1 MNATVENP
9 PVAPAPITLPR
20 RLTTLLRREFWE
32 HRGSFLWTPVIAGAI
47 SLLLTAGLLVAALI
61 AAHGSNEARFHL
73 DDGTTMSING
83 LDLGR
88 LASQLSAEDMAQLGE
103 GINVVL
109 MMSSL
114 WPYIVMVFVMFF
126 YCLGTL
132 YDERKDRSVL
142 FWKSLPVSD
151 GETVLSKVVSAVVTV
166 PLIATL
172 AAIATMTGFLLLLS
186 VIVLFYGGNPLQLL
200 WAPGNPLLIALS
212 ALVAIP
218 AYAIW
223 ALPTVGWLMLCSAW
237 ARSVPFL
244 WAVLVP
250 VLGGVFLSMV
260 DLLGVFGLDAGWFWK
275 NIAAR
280 MLLGV
285 VPVTPY
291 DLARLDASSLH
302 QGNALELIQPAGVYA
317 NLLHPGIWIGAAAS
331 ILMLVLATRLRRWR
345 DEG

>member
-1 MNATVENP
+1 MNATAENM
-9 PVAPAPITLPR
+9 PVAKAPVTPFSR
-20 RLTTLLRREFWE
+20 FAMLLRRELWE
-32 HRGSFLWTPVIAGAI
+32 HRGAFLWTPVIAGAI
-47 SLLLTAGLLVAALI
+47 SLLLTTGMLVAALV
-61 AAHGSNEARFHL
+61 AAHHSDGPNFHL
-73 DDGTTMSING
+73 DDGTTMTMNG

-88 LASQLSAEDMAQLGE
+88 LASQLSSDDIAQLGE
-103 GINVVL
+103 GINILL

-114 WPYIVMVFVMFF
+114 WPYVVMVFVVFF
-126 YCLGTL
+126 YCLGAL

-151 GETVLSKVVSAVVTV
+151 TETVLSKVASAVFTA

-172 AAIATMTGFLLLLS
+172 AAIATMLGFLLVLS
-186 VIVLFYGGNPLQLL
+186 VAVLFYSGNPFELL
-200 WAPGNPLLIALS
+200 WGPGNPLMISLAVL
-212 ALVAIP
+212 AAIP
-218 AYAIW
+218 VYAIW

-250 VLGGVFLSMV
+250 VLAGVFFTMV
-260 DLLGVFGLDAGWFWK
+260 DVLGVFGLDAGWYWN
-275 NIAAR
+275 NIAGR

-291 DLARLDASSLH
+291 DLERIGASSL
-302 QGNALELIQPAGVYA
+302 GDSNALALIEPAGVYA
-317 NLLHPGIWIGAAAS
+317 NLTHAGTWIGALAGVV
-331 ILMLVLATRLRRWR
+331 MLVLAIRLRRWR